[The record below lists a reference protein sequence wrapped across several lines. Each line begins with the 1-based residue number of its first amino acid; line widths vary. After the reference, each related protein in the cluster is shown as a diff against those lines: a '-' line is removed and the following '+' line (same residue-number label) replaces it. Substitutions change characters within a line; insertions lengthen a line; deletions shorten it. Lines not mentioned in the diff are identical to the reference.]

1 MDFSNFNPAEQAQM
15 TKVIEKRQ
23 VYLLALSLCINV
35 PNNRIDA
42 RLPPNVLEL
51 GGEVLQYM
59 CQRLH

>member
-23 VYLLALSLCINV
+23 VYLLALSRCINI

-42 RLPPNVLEL
+42 RLPPNVLEP
-51 GGEVLQYM
+51 GGEVFQYM
-59 CQRLH
+59 CQRFH